1 MISRK
6 DYLGVYAG
14 CSDITPAIS
23 ANIDRMLTRVNS
35 LIAYMSKDGIIVPVN
50 PKTKSQISGDANGGF
65 RPQDCAVGSPKSNHK
80 LGLAVDLYDPDGGK
94 IDEWVTNPINIKYI
108 IAIDLYFE
116 DKKSTP
122 GWCHVQIVP
131 PKSGRRWFLP

>member
-23 ANIDRMLTRVNS
+23 ANIDRMLTKVNS
-35 LIAYMSKDGIIVPVN
+35 LIAYLNKDGIQVPVN

-65 RPQDCAVGSPKSNHK
+65 RPQDCAVGAPNSNHK
-80 LGLAVDLYDPDGGK
+80 QGLAVDLYDPKGE
-94 IDEWVTNPINIKYI
+94 IDAWVTNPANLKYI
-108 IAIDLYFE
+108 LAIDLYFE
-116 DKKSTP
+116 DKSVTP
-122 GWCHVQIVP
+122 SWCHVQIVS